1 MWANHSRYSLQKS
14 GREQIAINFYKKERR
29 PVIRSGFEW
38 ITVIKLAI
46 CSKNCIF
53 HIFWQFSTGFPL
65 YYAQEGMAQ
74 FTLCWFLKSDGS
86 DSLSTL
92 FKKSDREQFAQVTH
106 DKIATGAIG
115 SFSQT
120 NWSFAHKKR
129 VIRSKNQW
137 VNSQPWKDRRSG
149 LFKFQFLKSHRP

>member
-1 MWANHSRYSLQKS
+1 
-14 GREQIAINFYKKERR
+14 
-29 PVIRSGFEW
+29 
-38 ITVIKLAI
+38 
-46 CSKNCIF
+46 
-53 HIFWQFSTGFPL
+53 
-65 YYAQEGMAQ
+65 MAQ

-120 NWSFAHKKR
+120 NWSFPHKKEWFAQK
-129 VIRSKNQW
+129 INEWIPNPEKTE
-137 VNSQPWKDRRSG
+137 D
-149 LFKFQFLKSHRP
+149 LAFLSFNF